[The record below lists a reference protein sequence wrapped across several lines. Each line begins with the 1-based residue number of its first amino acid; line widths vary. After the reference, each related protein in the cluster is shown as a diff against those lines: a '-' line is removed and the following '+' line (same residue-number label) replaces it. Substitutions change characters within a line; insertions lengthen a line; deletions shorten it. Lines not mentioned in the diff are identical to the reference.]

1 MFEENEDLEDFTNDN
16 DFSEDEEDTTELNLE
31 DEGIET
37 KDANMSENNFKLVTF
52 NNVLENIQK
61 NPKKTIPILTKFE
74 RARIVGVRLQ
84 QLAYGAKPR
93 INTSN
98 LKSIQEIVQQELIQ
112 RRIPFIIRRRLPN
125 GTVEDWKLEE
135 FETV

>member
-16 DFSEDEEDTTELNLE
+16 DFSEDEEDTNELNLE

>member
-16 DFSEDEEDTTELNLE
+16 DFSEDEEDTNELNLE

-37 KDANMSENNFKLVTF
+37 KDANMLENNFKLVTF